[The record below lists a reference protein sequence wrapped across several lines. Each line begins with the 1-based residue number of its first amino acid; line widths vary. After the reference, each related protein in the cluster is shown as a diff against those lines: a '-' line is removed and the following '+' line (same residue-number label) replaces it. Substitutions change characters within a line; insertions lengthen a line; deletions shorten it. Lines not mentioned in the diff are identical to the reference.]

1 MIWPAVL
8 LAGLLAGCSG
18 GPGEAV
24 SPEAPSRT
32 AASPPPTMGT
42 PVRDGGL
49 EFIVNG
55 VRLGPSISSD
65 HAIYKAHGRYV
76 VVGLS
81 VTNVGD
87 QPETYMAIDQK
98 LIVDGKRYDYA
109 AEPTTLLDTNATSL
123 INPGI
128 GISALIAYDVPAGT
142 RPGSIELHG
151 AAGTPGVDVDLAAI

>member
-1 MIWPAVL
+1 MRRMIWPAVL

-24 SPEAPSRT
+24 SPEAPST
-32 AASPPPTMGT
+32 KPASRPPTMGT

-65 HAIYKAHGRYV
+65 HASFKAHGRYV

-98 LIVDGKRYDYA
+98 LIADGKQYDYT
-109 AEPTTLLDTNATSL
+109 AEPTILLNTNATS
-123 INPGI
+123 
-128 GISALIAYDVPAGT
+128 
-142 RPGSIELHG
+142 
-151 AAGTPGVDVDLAAI
+151 

>member
-18 GPGEAV
+18 GPGEEV
-24 SPEAPSRT
+24 SPKAPST
-32 AASPPPTMGT
+32 AAPSPTPIMGT

-49 EFIVNG
+49 EFIVNA

-65 HAIYKAHGRYV
+65 HSRYEAHGRYV

-87 QPETYMAIDQK
+87 RPHTYLAIDQK

-109 AEPTTLLDTNATSL
+109 AEPTALLTTDATSL

-128 GISALIAYDVPAGT
+128 GISAVIAYDVPAGT

-151 AAGTPGVDVDLAAI
+151 AAGTPGVDVDLAAT

>member
-65 HAIYKAHGRYV
+65 HARYKAHGRYV

-98 LIVDGKRYDYA
+98 LIVDGKQYDYA
-109 AEPTTLLDTNATSL
+109 AEPT
-123 INPGI
+123 I
-128 GISALIAYDVPAGT
+128 
-142 RPGSIELHG
+142 
-151 AAGTPGVDVDLAAI
+151 AAGHQRDVADKPWHRYQCADCVRRPSRHSTGQH

>member
-24 SPEAPSRT
+24 SPQAPSTT
-32 AASPPPTMGT
+32 AARPSPTMGT

-49 EFIVNG
+49 EFIVYG
-55 VRLGPSISSD
+55 VRLGPSMSSD
-65 HAIYKAHGRYV
+65 QASYTAHGRYV

-98 LIVDGKRYDYA
+98 LIVDGKQYDYA
-109 AEPTTLLDTNATSL
+109 AEPTILLHTNATAQIS
-123 INPGI
+123 PGI
-128 GISALIAYDVPAGT
+128 GITVLIAYDVPAGT

-151 AAGTPGVDVDLAAI
+151 AAGTSGVVVDLAAS

>member
-1 MIWPAVL
+1 MWPAVL

-18 GPGEAV
+18 APGDAV

-49 EFIVNG
+49 EFIVYG

-65 HAIYKAHGRYV
+65 HASYKAHGRYV

-109 AEPTTLLDTNATSL
+109 AEPTILLDTNATSL

-142 RPGSIELHG
+142 RPVSIELHG

>member
-18 GPGEAV
+18 APEEGV
-24 SPEAPSRT
+24 SPEAPT
-32 AASPPPTMGT
+32 VAAAASPPPTMGT

-55 VRLGPSISSD
+55 VRLGPSISTGQ
-65 HAIYKAHGRYV
+65 ARYKAHGRYV
-76 VVGLS
+76 IVGMS

-87 QPETYMAIDQK
+87 QPETYTAADQK

-109 AEPTTLLDTNATSL
+109 AEPTILMNTNATSQL
-123 INPGI
+123 NPGI
-128 GISALIAYDVPAGT
+128 DMTTLIAYDVPAGT
-142 RPGSIELHG
+142 RPSRIELHG
-151 AAGTPGVDVDLAAI
+151 AAGTAGVDVDLAI

>member
-8 LAGLLAGCSG
+8 LAGLLASCSG
-18 GPGEAV
+18 GAGDEV

-32 AASPPPTMGT
+32 AVSPPPTMGT

-65 HAIYKAHGRYV
+65 HTRYQAHGRYV

-87 QPETYMAIDQK
+87 QPETYTAIDQK
-98 LIVDGKRYDYA
+98 LIVDGKQYDYA
-109 AEPTTLLDTNATSL
+109 AEPTILLNTNATSQ
-123 INPGI
+123 INPSMGI
-128 GISALIAYDVPAGT
+128 KALIAYDVPAGT

-151 AAGTPGVDVDLAAI
+151 KPGTPGVDVDLAAI

>member
-8 LAGLLAGCSG
+8 LVGLLAGCSD

-24 SPEAPSRT
+24 SPEAPSTT
-32 AASPPPTMGT
+32 AVRPPPTMGT

-49 EFIVNG
+49 QFIVNG
-55 VRLGPSISSD
+55 VRLGPSISSE
-65 HAIYKAHGRYV
+65 HTRYKAHGRYV

-98 LIVDGKRYDYA
+98 LIVDGKQYDYA
-109 AEPTTLLDTNATSL
+109 PEATILLDTNATSQ

-128 GISALIAYDVPAGT
+128 GISVLIAYDVPAGT

>member
-1 MIWPAVL
+1 MWPAVL

-18 GPGEAV
+18 APGDAV

-49 EFIVNG
+49 EFIVYG
-55 VRLGPSISSD
+55 VRLGPSISSA

-109 AEPTTLLDTNATSL
+109 AEPTILLDTNATSL

>member
-18 GPGEAV
+18 GPREAV

-42 PVRDGGL
+42 PVRDGRL

-65 HAIYKAHGRYV
+65 HASYKAHGRYV

-98 LIVDGKRYDYA
+98 LIVDGKQYDYA
-109 AEPTTLLDTNATSL
+109 AEPTILLDTNTTSL

-128 GISALIAYDVPAGT
+128 RISALIAYDVPAGT

>member
-1 MIWPAVL
+1 MMWPAVL

-18 GPGEAV
+18 APGDAV

-42 PVRDGGL
+42 PVRDGRL

-65 HAIYKAHGRYV
+65 HASYKAHGRYV

-98 LIVDGKRYDYA
+98 LIVDGKQYDYA
-109 AEPTTLLDTNATSL
+109 AEPTILLDTNATSL

-128 GISALIAYDVPAGT
+128 RISALIAYDVPAGT

-151 AAGTPGVDVDLAAI
+151 AEGTPGVDVDLAAI

>member
-18 GPGEAV
+18 APGEEI
-24 SPEAPSRT
+24 SSKAPSIT
-32 AASPPPTMGT
+32 AASPSPTMGT
-42 PVRDGGL
+42 SVRDGGL

-65 HAIYKAHGRYV
+65 HTRYEAHGRYV

-98 LIVDGKRYDYA
+98 LIVDGKQYDYA
-109 AEPTTLLDTNATSL
+109 AEPTIALNTNATSQ

-151 AAGTPGVDVDLAAI
+151 AAGTPGVDVDLAAH